1 MHNYRTMTQFTL
13 TELEERRKEKFYE
26 KCKKKLKGGNVN
38 LYYKFF
44 PTGIGTVVIIGC
56 EKLKLEKDIT
66 DLNNW

>member
-1 MHNYRTMTQFTL
+1 MTQFTL
-13 TELEERRKEKFYE
+13 TELEEQRKEKFYK
-26 KCKKKLKGGNVN
+26 KCKSKLKGADVN